1 MARTPESGRRPR
13 HRRHPRY
20 RLFAAVAAAA
30 LVNLA
35 TPGWPALAALPSGAR
50 PPGVP
55 PPVDMTLLPNP
66 NDEAL
71 IGPRPYDASITG
83 GPNAR
88 HQVDG
93 PSPGNRSCVTKEQAG
108 APTVEDIPPG
118 QSRMRLPELRK
129 FGRGARQLIAV
140 IDTGVNQHPRLAG
153 RLVDGGDYV
162 TGQKPFED
170 CDGHGTIV
178 AGIIAASDDPKT
190 GFTGVAPDARIMS
203 VRQSSQVLQVKVQN
217 EGSQQQTDQPSG
229 DTTTM
234 ARAIVH
240 AVNLGAT
247 VINIS
252 EAACVPVSRTVNGHA
267 PDLQA
272 AVHYAATKNVVVVAA
287 AGNVGQNCPQNANDL
302 GSVVSPAWFDDDV
315 LTVAAIDSTTSQA
328 ADFSLHGP
336 WVDVAA
342 PGTEIT
348 SLDPASDQLANK
360 TIQNNQLGSI
370 VGTSFATPYVA
381 GLAALIRERYPSLNA
396 YQVMARIEK
405 TTQQAAGKN
414 GRNNAI
420 GHGVVDP
427 IAALT
432 AVIPEEHGS
441 KPPPVA
447 AAKLDNL
454 IPPPQKDPTP
464 AKVALI
470 GSAAALALL
479 ALTALITFTA
489 TTPRRP

>member
-1 MARTPESGRRPR
+1 VARTPEPK
-13 HRRHPRY
+13 
-20 RLFAAVAAAA
+20 RLFVALAAVVLLSLAA
-30 LVNLA
+30 
-35 TPGWPALAALPSGAR
+35 PGWPALALGAPTAGPR

-55 PPVDMTLLPNP
+55 PPVDMALLPNP
-66 NDEAL
+66 NDLGL
-71 IGPRPYDASITG
+71 IGPRPYDATIG
-83 GPNAR
+83 DGPNAR
-88 HQVDG
+88 RQTGG
-93 PSPGNRSCVTKEQAG
+93 PSLENRQCVTREQAG
-108 APTVEDIPPG
+108 APTVEEIPPG

-129 FGRGARQLIAV
+129 FGRGAGQLIAV
-140 IDTGVNQHPRLAG
+140 VDTGVNRHPRLAA

-162 TGQKPFED
+162 LGQKAFED

-178 AGIIAASDDPKT
+178 AGIIAASDDPTT
-190 GFTGVAPDARIMS
+190 GFTGIAPDARIMS
-203 VRQSSQVLQVKVQN
+203 VRQSSEQYQVKIQD
-217 EGSQQQTDQPSG
+217 ERSQQETNQSSG

-240 AVNLGAT
+240 AVKLRAT

-252 EAACVPVSRTVNGHA
+252 EAACVPASRTVNGHA

-272 AVHYAATKNVVVVAA
+272 AVHHAARNNVVVVAA
-287 AGNVGQNCPQNANDL
+287 AGNIGQICPQNKDDDVGA
-302 GSVVSPAWFDDDV
+302 VASPAWFDDDV

-328 ADFSLHGP
+328 AEFSLHGP

-342 PGTEIT
+342 PGTDIT
-348 SLDPASDQLANK
+348 SLDPASNQLANQ
-360 TIQNNQLGSI
+360 TIQDNNVGPI

-381 GLAALIRERYPSLNA
+381 GLAALIRERYPDLNA

-414 GRNNAI
+414 GWNNQI
-420 GHGVVDP
+420 GHGVIDP

-441 KPPPVA
+441 TPPPVA
-447 AAKLDNL
+447 AAQLENL
-454 IPPPQKDPTP
+454 IPPPQKDPLPT
-464 AKVALI
+464 KVALI

-479 ALTALITFTA
+479 GLTALIVFTVA
-489 TTPRRP
+489 TSRKP